1 MNLCGNLNH
10 QKFLKTDEIY
20 PSFFDKY
27 VEVRGKKALL
37 MYHKLPK
44 QSFLSL

>member
-1 MNLCGNLNH
+1 MWQLESSKVSKKVEL
-10 QKFLKTDEIY
+10 Y

-37 MYHKLPK
+37 IYHKLPK